1 MNQQPTAWKIV
12 CTESGLSLDIFLDEG
27 RARKAA
33 AAAGDVVVV
42 ELFEQAPDPVGRR
55 LLDYLLAGWEIRSH
69 DPIMIG
75 RGSAVKQVLPN
86 GVIS

>member
-1 MNQQPTAWKIV
+1 MNKQPTAWMTV
-12 CTESGLSLDIFLDEG
+12 DTETGHRLDVFLNEA

-33 AAAGDVVVV
+33 EFAGGVTVV
-42 ELFEQAPDPVGRR
+42 ELFETPQDPVGRR

-69 DPIMIG
+69 DPITIG
-75 RGSAVKQVLPN
+75 RGSATKQVLPN